1 MLPLRTKE
9 TGHMFYR
16 KNLYTW
22 EQALR
27 IIASL
32 ALVIYAALTMPGTTL
47 GYSLIAGGIIFGL
60 TGVIGFCP
68 MCAMAGRRIKVPEE
82 GK

>member
-1 MLPLRTKE
+1 
-9 TGHMFYR
+9 MFYR

-27 IIASL
+27 IVVSAML
-32 ALVIYAALTMPGTTL
+32 VAYATFALPSGTLSYA
-47 GYSLIAGGIIFGL
+47 LIAGGIGFGL
-60 TGVIGFCP
+60 TGVFGFCP
-68 MCAMAGRRIKVPEE
+68 MCAMAGRRLKAANE